1 MKQYLD
7 LLTQQKYIKI
17 AYIHVKLHNLK
28 TYTQNYVSLQF

>member
-28 TYTQNYVSLQF
+28 TQNYVSLQF